1 MYLYAIKVKGGMKYP
16 PLLLISVINFSYSF
30 NLAFSID
37 IIKIIT

>member
-1 MYLYAIKVKGGMKYP
+1 MYLDAIKVKGGMKYP
-16 PLLLISVINFSYSF
+16 PFTINFSYSF